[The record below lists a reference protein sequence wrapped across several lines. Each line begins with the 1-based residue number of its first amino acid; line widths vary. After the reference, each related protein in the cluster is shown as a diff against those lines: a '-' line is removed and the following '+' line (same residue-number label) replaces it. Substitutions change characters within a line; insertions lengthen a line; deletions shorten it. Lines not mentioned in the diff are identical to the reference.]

1 MSFTTYLESWSKPQT
16 LVNQMIAAGALTPNS
31 RLVLA
36 FASFNFSSQNYIP
49 GVQNMSLSDVQALTN
64 LVHSRGARISL
75 SIGGATYPFLNSDL
89 YEQPGNLAA
98 NINAVLTLCGFDGV
112 DFDIEDSA
120 AGVPKDFAQQA
131 ASVINTLRSLNS
143 GLYITLTTPAQAWS
157 SGMYQQTLLNY
168 VYDSINAWQPM
179 EYDLWL
185 AQAAAPT
192 PLGVGASLAASL
204 AAAPVPLGTGATT
217 SYANQITYDINFYI
231 KSWSVQPSK
240 LILGLMPGVDDMG
253 HNLSL
258 QDALN
263 LTSSSQATGLQG
275 VMTWDANLDAAGRDK
290 NAPFAYMMGIQSQL
304 SKGPVR
310 HSSLHYTMMM

>member
-36 FASFNFSSQNYIP
+36 FASFNFSSQTYIP
-49 GVQNMSLSDVQALTN
+49 GLQNMSLGDVQALTN

-112 DFDIEDSA
+112 DFDIEDSYA
-120 AGVPKDFAQQA
+120 NVPKDFAQQA

-157 SGMYQQTLLNY
+157 SGMYQQTLMNY

-192 PLGVGASLAASL
+192 PNGVGASLA
-204 AAAPVPLGTGATT
+204 PTT
-217 SYANQITYDINFYI
+217 TYANQITYDINFYI

-275 VMTWDANLDAAGRDK
+275 VMTWDANLDAAGRDQ

>member
-49 GVQNMSLSDVQALTN
+49 GLQNMSLSDVQALTN

-89 YEQPGNLAA
+89 YNQPTTLAT
-98 NINAVLTLCGFDGV
+98 NINAILTLCGFDGV
-112 DFDIEDSA
+112 DFDIEDSYTT
-120 AGVPKDFAQQA
+120 VPQDFAQKA
-131 ASVINTLRSLNS
+131 GAIINSLRSLNS
-143 GLYITLTTPAQAWS
+143 SLYITLTTPAQAWS
-157 SGMYQQTLLNY
+157 AGMYQQSLLNS

-185 AQAAAPT
+185 APT
-192 PLGVGASLAASL
+192 P
-204 AAAPVPLGTGATT
+204 TT
-217 SYANQITYDINFYI
+217 TTYANQIIYDINFYI
-231 KSWSVQPSK
+231 KSWSVHPSK
-240 LILGLMPGVDDMG
+240 LIIGLMPGNDDMG
-253 HNLSL
+253 HTLSL

-263 LTSSSQATGLQG
+263 LTSFSQTAGLQG
-275 VMTWDANLDAAGRDK
+275 IMIWDANLDAAGRDN
-290 NAPFAYMMGIQSQL
+290 NAPLAYMMGIQSQL
-304 SKGPVR
+304 SKAPVR
-310 HSSLHYTMMM
+310 HSAHHYTMMM